1 MNIFEYTKCPKCKR
15 KIKAVLK
22 SNFWVKWIEIYCE
35 DCDYRKIIK
44 DKEFDYIQPSS
55 PFFKEIYGNDPY
67 ALAARNYREQ
77 KLKKEKE
84 KEARENNL
92 DLKVRQGL
100 LKSHE
105 AREVKKYV
113 KENKLE

>member
-1 MNIFEYTKCPKCKR
+1 MNIFEYTKCPKCER

-22 SNFWVKWIEIYCE
+22 SNDWVKWIEIYCS

-67 ALAARNYREQ
+67 ALTARNYREQ
-77 KLKKEKE
+77 KVKKEKE
-84 KEARENNL
+84 KEER
-92 DLKVRQGL
+92 
-100 LKSHE
+100 
-105 AREVKKYV
+105 
-113 KENKLE
+113 ENKLLLRKKQGILKSSEVEDIKKYARDRNLE